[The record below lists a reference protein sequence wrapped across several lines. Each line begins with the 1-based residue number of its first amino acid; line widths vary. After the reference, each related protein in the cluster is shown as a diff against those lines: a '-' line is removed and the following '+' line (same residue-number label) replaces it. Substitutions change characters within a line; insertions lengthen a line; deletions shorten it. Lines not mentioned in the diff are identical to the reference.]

1 MSRETLEYLNAN
13 TLIGFTAKRGQA
25 WHYRESL
32 QADEPNHY
40 PGAIPVEDVRRRL
53 FGWEPVEAMS
63 AAIVMTVDGV
73 QTIVDETRKQIVHP
87 DSGQVLGV
95 FKSGYQ
101 VHGYDEWLVRNVE
114 AILDDD
120 DLRIGSAGLLR
131 GGAQGWVQIE
141 TEATQSVEGVEH
153 RPFLTAATS
162 MDGSIATTYG
172 VGTQVV
178 VCDNTLSVALGS
190 FASSVKVRHSSKSLG
205 RLGDVRDA
213 LQLVIGAGDAFG
225 AQVRELI
232 AQPVSESR
240 FERFLTAWTASPTD
254 SKRAQT
260 LAEGK
265 RDALRGLWRLDGRV
279 APWRG
284 TAWGVVAAV
293 NTYTQHEA
301 PIRGADRVT
310 RNAEF
315 MVHGRY
321 NTLDAGTLELLAT
334 V

>member
-1 MSRETLEYLNAN
+1 
-13 TLIGFTAKRGQA
+13 
-25 WHYRESL
+25 
-32 QADEPNHY
+32 
-40 PGAIPVEDVRRRL
+40 
-53 FGWEPVEAMS
+53 
-63 AAIVMTVDGV
+63 
-73 QTIVDETRKQIVHP
+73 
-87 DSGQVLGV
+87 VLGV
-95 FKSGYQ
+95 G
-101 VHGYDEWLVRNVE
+101 VHRSHHPPRATALVRNVE
-114 AILDDD
+114 TILDDD

-141 TEATQSVEGVEH
+141 TEATQCVEGVEH

-240 FERFLTAWTASPTD
+240 FERFLTATRPSRRQSPRSASRFPSASVSARLLSAGPAVHAATRR
-254 SKRAQT
+254 SRAPDNRT
-260 LAEGK
+260 
-265 RDALRGLWRLDGRV
+265 
-279 APWRG
+279 
-284 TAWGVVAAV
+284 
-293 NTYTQHEA
+293 
-301 PIRGADRVT
+301 
-310 RNAEF
+310 
-315 MVHGRY
+315 
-321 NTLDAGTLELLAT
+321 
-334 V
+334 

>member
-1 MSRETLEYLNAN
+1 MSRETLEDLNAN
-13 TLIGFTAKRGQA
+13 TLIGFTDKRGQA
-25 WHYRESL
+25 WHYREEM
-32 QADEPNHY
+32 QGDEPNHY
-40 PGAIPVEDVRRRL
+40 TGAIPVEDVRRRL
-53 FGWEPVEAMS
+53 FGWEPIEAVS
-63 AAIVMTVDGV
+63 AAIVMTDEGV

-87 DSGQVLGV
+87 NTGAVLGV

-114 AILDDD
+114 TILDDD
-120 DLRIGSAGLLR
+120 DLQIGSAGLLR

-141 TEATQSVEGVEH
+141 TEATQSVEGVLH

-190 FASSVKVRHSSKSLG
+190 FVNSVKVRHSSKSLG
-205 RLGDVRDA
+205 RLGDVREA
-213 LQLVIGAGDAFG
+213 LQLVLSAGDAFN

-232 AQPVSESR
+232 AQPVSEAR
-240 FERFLTAWTASPTD
+240 FEKFLTAWTDTKSD

-260 LAEGK
+260 LAESK
-265 RDALRGLWRLDGRV
+265 RDALRGLWRTDERV

-284 TAWGVVAAV
+284 TAWGVVAGV

-315 MVHGRY
+315 MLHGRY
-321 NTLDAGTLELLAT
+321 NTLDAATLELLAG